1 MKKLFIYLFVFCL
14 IIASVLAVPTMTR
27 NVAST
32 VTGGQTFEVTYTTS
46 GTSGNYGVLIEE
58 DISGGCT
65 PSHIATGFLGSIVS
79 TFVDIAITAPA
90 SGSCTFTGNYQFAD
104 AVGTQPLVDFSDQ
117 TITISGSSQTSNGSD
132 NNIWLYV
139 GIVAVVIFIIWIS
152 TKK

>member
-65 PSHIATGFLGSIVS
+65 PSHIATGFLSPS
-79 TFVDIAITAPA
+79 TTTEVIITAPA

-104 AVGTQPLVDFSDQ
+104 AVGTQLLVDFSDQ